1 MNSNPFVSIIIPAHN
16 ASQYLD
22 RCLIAV
28 AKSTYS
34 SFELIVVDDGSI
46 DDTAEIGRKNGAK
59 VFKLQRQAGPA
70 AARSWGSKK
79 ANGEIL
85 FFVDAD
91 VLIKPDT
98 VERVV
103 ADLATH
109 ENISAVFGTYD
120 DSPTAQNF
128 ISQYKNLQ
136 HHFVHQHSSRE
147 ASTFWA
153 GCGAI
158 RREVFHR
165 VGGFDQHRY
174 EKPSIEDIELGY
186 RMKKMGYRIL
196 LDKDLQVKHLKQ
208 WSLLTLLRADIFYRA
223 VPWSKLII
231 KSGEMIDDLNLQLS
245 AKISAI
251 LIGLSVGLLP
261 VILFKPQLIYLILVF
276 LLIIIILNYK
286 FYKFLSNRNGILFS
300 VSTFPL
306 HLLYYFYS
314 GLIFGF
320 FQVRHIFSE
329 KNLSEIDV

>member
-1 MNSNPFVSIIIPAHN
+1 MNCNPIVSIIIPAHN

-22 RCLIAV
+22 RCLRAV

-46 DDTAEIGRKNGAK
+46 DDTAEIGRKNGALVLK
-59 VFKLQRQAGPA
+59 MQRQAGPA
-70 AARSWGSKK
+70 AARSSG
-79 ANGEIL
+79 ARNATGEIL
-85 FFVDAD
+85 FFIDAD

-103 ADLATH
+103 ADLTTS
-109 ENISAVFGTYD
+109 ENVSAVFGTYD
-120 DSPTAQNF
+120 DSPAAKNF

-136 HHFVHQHSSRE
+136 HHFVHQHSSQE

-158 RREVFHR
+158 RRDVFHR

-208 WSLLTLLRADIFYRA
+208 WNLLSLLRADILYRA
-223 VPWSKLII
+223 IPWSELII
-231 KSGEMIDDLNLQLS
+231 KSGDMINDLNLQFS

-251 LIGLSVGLLP
+251 LIALSVGLLP
-261 VILFKPQLIYLILVF
+261 VVLFKPQLIYLISIFLV
-276 LLIIIILNYK
+276 IIIILNYK

-314 GLIFGF
+314 GLIFAMC
-320 FQVRHIFSE
+320 QVMHIFSE
-329 KNLSEIDV
+329 KRSS